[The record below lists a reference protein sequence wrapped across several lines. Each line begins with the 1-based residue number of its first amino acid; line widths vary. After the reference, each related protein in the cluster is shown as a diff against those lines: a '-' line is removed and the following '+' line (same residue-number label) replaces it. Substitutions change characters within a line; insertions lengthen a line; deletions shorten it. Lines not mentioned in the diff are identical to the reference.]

1 MDITAV
7 MALIIKGLGIVETL
21 VAAGEEAAPTIKTL
35 VNIATGAQQGSVTA
49 EQLLAAEDE
58 LDAQIAE
65 FNKPFDD

>member
-1 MDITAV
+1 MDIAAV
-7 MALIIKGLGIVETL
+7 MALIIKGLGIVATL

-35 VNIATGAQQGSVTA
+35 VSIATGAQQGSITA

-65 FNKPFDD
+65 FNTPIPD